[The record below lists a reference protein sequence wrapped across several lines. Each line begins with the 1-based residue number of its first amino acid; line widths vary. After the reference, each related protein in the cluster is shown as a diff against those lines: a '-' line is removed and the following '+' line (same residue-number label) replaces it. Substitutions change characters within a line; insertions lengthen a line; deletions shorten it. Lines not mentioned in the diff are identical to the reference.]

1 MAFNHEQTEK
11 EHLMVRIR
19 SKLQQDQIKLWLSP
33 YLENDSLVEEA
44 LEVNINWLANNFKR

>member
-11 EHLMVRIR
+11 EHLMTRIR

-44 LEVNINWLANNFKR
+44 LEVNIN

>member
-19 SKLQQDQIKLWLSP
+19 SKLQQDQIKLWLFP